1 MSRQALQYKPYP
13 EGSPMIH
20 RRIGILTAG
29 LWLSLSMLLLTPG
42 SALAGTVK
50 IGVLKF
56 GTVSWELDVI
66 KQHGLDK
73 AAGIDLSII
82 ELANNQATAVALQ
95 AGEVDVIVTDWLW
108 VTRQRAEGAR
118 FTFVPYSTSVGSLV
132 VPGDSPIKSLA
143 DLRGKRLGIAGGPV
157 DKSWL
162 VIRAMAA
169 QRDGLDLDASVDKIF
184 GAPPLLNEQI
194 QLGEMDA
201 LINNWNFVAQ
211 LEAKGYRRV
220 VGAEEAARALGVQS
234 AVPLLGYVFN
244 EDWAATHKADIL
256 GLIAA
261 SRQAKKILAESD
273 ADWQRL
279 RPMMKTPD
287 DATYEALR
295 NGYRAGIPRSWGET
309 ERSDAAKL
317 FTIMAKLGGR
327 ELVGKATELQPG
339 TFWADITY

>member
-1 MSRQALQYKPYP
+1 
-13 EGSPMIH
+13 MIC
-20 RRIGILTAG
+20 RRMTILFVG
-29 LWLSLSMLLLTPG
+29 LWLGLSALLLG
-42 SALAGTVK
+42 GAEAQAGTVK

-82 ELANNQATAVALQ
+82 ELANNQATVVALQ

-108 VTRQRAEGAR
+108 VTRQRAEGIR

-132 VPGDSPIKSLA
+132 VPGDSPIRSLA
-143 DLRGKRLGIAGGPV
+143 DLAGKRLGIAGGPV

-169 QRDGLDLDASVDKIF
+169 QRDNLDLDASVDKIF

-194 QLGEMDA
+194 QLGEVDA

-211 LEAKGYRRV
+211 LEAKGYRKI
-220 VGAEEAARALGVQS
+220 VGAEEAARELGIKS
-234 AVPLLGYVFN
+234 AVPLLGYVFD
-244 EDWAATHKADIL
+244 EDWAAAHKADIL
-256 GLIAA
+256 GLVAA
-261 SRQAKKILAESD
+261 SRQAKKILAESEEE
-273 ADWQRL
+273 WQRL
-279 RPMMKTPD
+279 RPLMKAPD
-287 DATYEALR
+287 DATYQALR
-295 NGYRAGIPRSWGET
+295 DGYRTGIPQSWGAP

-317 FTIMAKLGGR
+317 FSIMATLGGK

-339 TFWADITY
+339 TFWADVTY